1 MAQSKGSSFILNK
14 LITICLGIVLI
25 VFIIFVVYQSFNY
38 DIESVLKKSKGQYI
52 TFFSLV
58 KTIDFLPYIIF
69 ISLIF
74 TFCWIFSIGM
84 RKGKNDLNESDYV
97 IAFFIFLL
105 LSFLFISILNE
116 ALKPFLNLKVSEI
129 LITTR
134 LSYQYLKKAKEYE
147 LAENY
152 TLALEYYKKYL
163 TFEPKNIDIIDLVA
177 ELERKKYKD
186 IPKPAQPTA
195 PPPPPTN
202 AASLYNLAMYH
213 TKMKEYVLAIY
224 YLERYLVLNPTDS
237 NARALY
243 DKVKGIYEN
252 EVLTKKE
259 DALYIMQ
266 QKRLGM
272 SYIQQNKYV
281 EAYNLFVALSK
292 KYPENKSIKL
302 YLEEATNLYRKV
314 DFFVSDALE
323 KKDYP
328 GLNSTLL
335 RLKDAKREDVSYLIY
350 IDKVVYYFDDIYL
363 FDIYLYNL
371 NSGKVQSYKYGKK
384 IQSYFVFKSS
394 DNEHEITYFDLKI
407 SYFKNFILLRSFNLF
422 PLYTVFDLKK
432 FIISLGYLPDLF
444 IDYLKQKILFYLS
457 FLFNLMIVFK
467 ISMIGM
473 KKNDSSIN
481 IFQIIFFILGAILL
495 SISCYQFLIMLHNG
509 LYILFTFSLS
519 PLLTFL
525 ILFIMDLA
533 IWIIMYFA

>member
-1 MAQSKGSSFILNK
+1 MAQSKGTSFILNK
-14 LITICLGIVLI
+14 LITICLGIIFI

-69 ISLIF
+69 ISLIV

-129 LITTR
+129 LITTK

-186 IPKPAQPTA
+186 IPKPAQPAA

-292 KYPENKSIKL
+292 KYPENKSIKP

-432 FIISLGYLPDLF
+432 FIVSLGYLPDLF

-457 FLFNLMIVFK
+457 FLFNLMIAFK

-481 IFQIIFFILGAILL
+481 IFQIIFFVLGAILL

-525 ILFIMDLA
+525 ILFIIDLA